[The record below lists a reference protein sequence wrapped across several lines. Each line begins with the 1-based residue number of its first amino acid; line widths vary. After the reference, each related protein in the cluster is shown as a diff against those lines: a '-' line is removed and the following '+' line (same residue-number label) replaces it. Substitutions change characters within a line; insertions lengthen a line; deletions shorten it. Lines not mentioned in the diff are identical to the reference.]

1 MKIGKSIICVF
12 GLLAVIVIL
21 YGFSQAVNGRSQN
34 MKHEAFSPHQILK
47 EMGWKGIEACP
58 TEQISAYKQT
68 FKKLDTNGDG
78 KMSEQEYIENSTYGN
93 PMVRKGIFRATDRD
107 RDGMATEKEYVE
119 NRIITDEAK
128 IIFKKIDRDG
138 DMNLSY
144 LELSENILRNNAG
157 KAQEIFRKLDI
168 NGDGKITM
176 VEFLKVFGNWARENS
191 VDWGTSLSN

>member
-1 MKIGKSIICVF
+1 MKIGKSISCVF
-12 GLLAVIVIL
+12 ALFAMIVIP
-21 YGFSQAVNGRSQN
+21 YGSSQAVNGRSQN

-58 TEQISAYKQT
+58 TEKISAYKQT
-68 FKKLDTNGDG
+68 FKKLDADGDG
-78 KMSEQEYIENSTYGN
+78 KMSEQEYIENSIYGN

-144 LELSENILRNNAG
+144 LELSENILRKSAG

-168 NGDGKITM
+168 DGDGKTTM
-176 VEFLKVFGNWARENS
+176 VEFLKVFGNWARDKKGGAGLDS
-191 VDWGTSLSN
+191 